1 MYHITLSK
9 EIKQNCPEF
18 RGAAVFAEVTNTP
31 YCEGLWQEIATF
43 TQELRA
49 RETTDSIKYQPVI
62 AATREAYKRCG
73 KDPSRYR
80 PSAEALRRRLLR
92 GLELYQID
100 TLVDLINLV
109 SLRTGHSIGGFDA
122 DEIQGTDLE
131 LGIGRAEEL
140 FEGIG
145 RGMLNIEGLPVYR
158 DRIGGIG
165 TPTSDPT
172 TSQCALWGNISTG
185 VKPSAR

>member
-80 PSAEALRRRLLR
+80 PSAEALRR
-92 GLELYQID
+92 
-100 TLVDLINLV
+100 
-109 SLRTGHSIGGFDA
+109 
-122 DEIQGTDLE
+122 
-131 LGIGRAEEL
+131 
-140 FEGIG
+140 
-145 RGMLNIEGLPVYR
+145 
-158 DRIGGIG
+158 
-165 TPTSDPT
+165 
-172 TSQCALWGNISTG
+172 
-185 VKPSAR
+185 

>member
-80 PSAEALRRRLLR
+80 PSAEAVDSYLRLGRQLDSLKQAGKIDSHAGVTSFVVDSAEQLLR
-92 GLELYQID
+92 LERWRKFWTPQRREVL
-100 TLVDLINLV
+100 
-109 SLRTGHSIGGFDA
+109 
-122 DEIQGTDLE
+122 
-131 LGIGRAEEL
+131 RAEKEVL
-140 FEGIG
+140 I
-145 RGMLNIEGLPVYR
+145 R
-158 DRIGGIG
+158 
-165 TPTSDPT
+165 
-172 TSQCALWGNISTG
+172 LWLISS
-185 VKPSAR
+185 VPIISIS

>member
-1 MYHITLSK
+1 MYHIALSK

-122 DEIQGTDLE
+122 DEIQGSDLE
-131 LGIGRAEEL
+131 LGIGRAEES
-140 FEGIG
+140 FE
-145 RGMLNIEGLPVYR
+145 V
-158 DRIGGIG
+158 
-165 TPTSDPT
+165 
-172 TSQCALWGNISTG
+172 
-185 VKPSAR
+185 